1 MVSLTQLG
9 ELAAAVLFV
18 IWAAVLLW
26 HLFGRLLRPMRGER
40 IWMLLPGEGDGEGL
54 GGHPALAGLVPGGR
68 RISRLGGNS

>member
-40 IWMLLPGEGDGEGL
+40 IWMLLPG
-54 GGHPALAGLVPGGR
+54 GHPALVGLVPGGR
-68 RISRLGGNS
+68 RISRLGGDF